1 MINTLINI
9 AFWRF
14 QIEICILSGITEL
27 VFGLQ
32 NQTIVLKSGIV

>member
-14 QIEICILSGITEL
+14 QIEISVITEL

-32 NQTIVLKSGIV
+32 NQTIVLKRGIV